1 MVLSIKGTDAVNTI
15 FTPNYPT
22 LYPNLRS
29 FYLRFLK
36 INQGRK
42 RMRILELASE
52 SRRHLPFAPKAQRL
66 SVVVADGS
74 TRYLN
79 TVCAL
84 EEFHE
89 IVDLV
94 GRATNFEETIEL
106 ALDFRP
112 DLVLMD
118 IEMASAH
125 VAMAAILLTTAE
137 TKIIGVSA
145 ADSIPLESP
154 SLILSFSA
162 LLHQSRLREQ
172 FLPAL
177 NALYR
182 YPASLGPVSVWQAF
196 RRPARERPGR
206 LVQTRS

>member
-1 MVLSIKGTDAVNTI
+1 
-15 FTPNYPT
+15 
-22 LYPNLRS
+22 
-29 FYLRFLK
+29 
-36 INQGRK
+36 
-42 RMRILELASE
+42 MRILEMATE
-52 SRRHLPFAPKAQRL
+52 PRRHLSFAPAGQRL
-66 SVVVADGS
+66 SAVVADGS
-74 TRYLN
+74 ARYLD
-79 TVCAL
+79 TVCAV

-118 IEMASAH
+118 IAMASAH
-125 VAMAAILLTTAE
+125 LAVAAILLATAE

-145 ADSIPLESP
+145 ADSIPLETP

-162 LLHQSRLREQ
+162 LLHQSRLREE

-182 YPASLGPVSVWQAF
+182 YPATLGPPSAWPSFPQPRT
-196 RRPARERPGR
+196 RRSRR

>member
-1 MVLSIKGTDAVNTI
+1 
-15 FTPNYPT
+15 
-22 LYPNLRS
+22 
-29 FYLRFLK
+29 
-36 INQGRK
+36 
-42 RMRILELASE
+42 MRILEMASE
-52 SRRHLPFAPKAQRL
+52 PRRQLSFAPEAQRL

-74 TRYLN
+74 ARYLD
-79 TVCAL
+79 TVCAV

-94 GRATNFEETIEL
+94 GRATNVEETIAM

-125 VAMAAILLTTAE
+125 VAIAAIVLANPE
-137 TKIIGVSA
+137 TKMIGVSA
-145 ADSIPLESP
+145 ADSIPLETP

-162 LLHQSRLREQ
+162 LLHQSRLREE

-182 YPASLGPVSVWQAF
+182 YPATLGPRWPWPGCPQSRT
-196 RRPARERPGR
+196 RRSRR